1 MQPMMI
7 VGDLKLLLAVTF
19 EFHLNVVRP
28 RKLDSTIYVLSMY
41 VVVKQL

>member
-1 MQPMMI
+1 MMI

-28 RKLDSTIYVLSMY
+28 RKLNSAIYVLFVY
-41 VVVKQL
+41 LVVNEQL